1 MGRVAGA
8 VVLGA
13 SLALPGAASADVSVA
28 VLDAWGKSVDMSR
41 SNASIE
47 RTPPERYADGPS
59 STPSDPD
66 AIRFVVSGRAG
77 ELPTSLVIV
86 ASDVEGAEIDRLE
99 IATSE
104 GPCPANLG
112 PACRATTLVRTVADD
127 IDRSHPLVKERSV
140 RAEVGGKLA
149 VSLGGHVSAI
159 RVGGPRMTPV
169 GPIGRLRGRLRLI
182 VVRDRAKGELPFGVD
197 EAGAKLLAR
206 RQLGLANAL
215 WGQCGISFG
224 PESEADIRI
233 VDPPPTH
240 LVALGCDAG
249 LPASGGEIRLRIDGH
264 DVKAELRPQM
274 TPRAAARAVARAVE
288 QAGFVARV
296 SENARIEPGAD
307 RTVDVLVRRKDGQ
320 YPLLER
326 PSDGRVTTDATMT
339 ACLGGVDLSDGL
351 DHFVDVD
358 APAGTVEERA
368 LVKAFEDGDPSIIK
382 VFMIP
387 AFAGGGRIGE
397 SFIYADRSS
406 VRNVVIEDRAGIRA
420 DRASFALAH
429 ELGHILLDMPGHPD
443 DYGVDLPT
451 LLMDSDAADPSA
463 FGPRRL
469 TLGECARAYRQ
480 SGPRA
485 PVPLLSAWPLPPP

>member
-1 MGRVAGA
+1 MAA
-8 VVLGA
+8 AFA
-13 SLALPGAASADVSVA
+13 SLAVSGVASADVTVT
-28 VLDAWGKSVDMSR
+28 VLDAWGKNVDMGR

-47 RTPPERYADGPS
+47 RTPPERYFDGPAAS
-59 STPSDPD
+59 SVDPD
-66 AIRFVVSGRAG
+66 SIRFLLSGKPS
-77 ELPTSLVIV
+77 ELPAAITVV
-86 ASDVEGAEIDRLE
+86 ASDVAGADIDRLE
-99 IATSE
+99 IAVAETA
-104 GPCPANLG
+104 CPANMG
-112 PACRATTLVRTVADD
+112 PVCRATPLIRTVADD

-149 VSLGGHVSAI
+149 VSLGGRVSAI

-169 GPIGRLRGRLRLI
+169 GPIGRLRGSLRLL
-182 VVRDRAKGELPFGVD
+182 VVRDRVKGAPPFGVD

-215 WGQCGISFG
+215 WGQCGINFG

-249 LPASGGEIRLRIDGH
+249 LPASGGEIRLRVDGH

-274 TPRAAARAVARAVE
+274 TPRAAARSVARALE
-288 QAGFVARV
+288 QAGFVARI

-307 RTVDVLVRRKDGQ
+307 RSVDVLVRRKDGQ

-326 PSDGRVTTDATMT
+326 PADGRLTTDATMT

-368 LVKAFEDGDPSIIK
+368 LVKAFEDGDPSTIK

-443 DYGVDLPT
+443 DYGVDMPT

-469 TLGECARAYRQ
+469 TLAECARAYRQ

-485 PVPLLSAWPLPPP
+485 PVPLLTAWPLPPP